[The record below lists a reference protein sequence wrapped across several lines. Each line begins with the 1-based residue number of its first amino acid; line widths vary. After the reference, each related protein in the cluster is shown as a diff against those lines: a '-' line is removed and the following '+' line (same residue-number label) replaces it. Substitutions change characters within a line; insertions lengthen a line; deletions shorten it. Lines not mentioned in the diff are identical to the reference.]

1 MNKRKIALFV
11 EGQGELI
18 FLREFLFRW
27 YQFDTNRVGV
37 TCYSLQAQ
45 RFNPVPYPI
54 GDEQSENFF
63 QIVNVGNDQ
72 TVLSKMLDESDRLT
86 AQGYHKIV
94 GLRDMFSDKY
104 HQVCKNRVIDEDIN
118 QNFINGALKTIRN
131 RKGEDSN
138 CFLHFAIME
147 FETWLLAMP
156 ACWQQMDSKLTYDFI
171 QKHLGIDLSQDLEKT
186 IYHPSVVLKNI
197 CRLINR
203 DYDKHDKELETIMA
217 SLSKADFEALINAG
231 KCNSFSSFVQTI
243 IY

>member
-63 QIVNVGNDQ
+63 QTVNVGNDQ

-94 GLRDMFSDKY
+94 GLRDMFSKQY
-104 HQVCKNRVIDEDIN
+104 HQVCKNRMINEDIN
-118 QNFINGALKTIRN
+118 
-131 RKGEDSN
+131 
-138 CFLHFAIME
+138 
-147 FETWLLAMP
+147 
-156 ACWQQMDSKLTYDFI
+156 
-171 QKHLGIDLSQDLEKT
+171 
-186 IYHPSVVLKNI
+186 
-197 CRLINR
+197 
-203 DYDKHDKELETIMA
+203 
-217 SLSKADFEALINAG
+217 
-231 KCNSFSSFVQTI
+231 
-243 IY
+243 